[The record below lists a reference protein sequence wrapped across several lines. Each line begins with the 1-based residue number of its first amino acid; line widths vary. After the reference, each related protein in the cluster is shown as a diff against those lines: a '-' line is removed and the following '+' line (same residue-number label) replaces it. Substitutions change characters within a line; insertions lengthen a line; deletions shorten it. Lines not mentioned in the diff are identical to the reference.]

1 MSQIPVA
8 GLFILPPGD
17 SEMTVGESAARA
29 ARGIAARVY
38 LTRWQAPLFGGPWVS
53 NFAYSATRDA
63 DPRASGIDPR
73 TLIG

>member
-17 SEMTVGESAARA
+17 SEMTVGESTARA

-63 DPRASGIDPR
+63 DPLPVSTRGR
-73 TLIG
+73 